1 MMRIAAMTMLLA
13 APAYAQDPP
22 LEPPPER
29 ARPAGGEGWSVTI
42 GAAPVLTPAWQ
53 GSKQVSLSIF
63 PDLRI
68 AYGDALFASVPEG
81 IGWNAI
87 RADGWRVGPLV
98 KLRFGR
104 NERNGGSPFL
114 ITGGSDALFGMG
126 NVKAAGEAGG
136 FVEKAFGPGDRIRL
150 RAELRQGFGGHRGA
164 VADVS
169 ATYRA
174 RVGRA
179 ILSAGPRATAA
190 TGDFMQTYFGI
201 DAGQS
206 ARTGLDRYDA
216 DGGLLSW
223 GVGGTV
229 VRPLDR
235 RSAITL
241 FTSLERLAGPA
252 ADSPLI
258 RERGQAT
265 QFTLGIGYGF
275 RFGL

>member
-1 MMRIAAMTMLLA
+1 MRVAAMTMLLA
-13 APAYAQDPP
+13 VPAYAQDPP

-29 ARPAGGEGWSVTI
+29 TRASAPDGWSVTI

-53 GSKQVSLSIF
+53 GSKHVSLSIF

-87 RADGWRVGPLV
+87 RNDGWRVGPLV

-114 ITGGSDALFGMG
+114 ITGGSDALLGMG
-126 NVKAAGEAGG
+126 DVKAAGEAGG
-136 FVEKAFGPGDRIRL
+136 FVEKAFGPRGQVRL
-150 RAELRQGFGGHRGA
+150 KAELRQGFGGHQGA
-164 VADVS
+164 LADVS
-169 ATYRA
+169 ATYRT
-174 RVGRA
+174 RVGRT

-190 TGDFMQTYFGI
+190 TSDFMRTYFGI

-206 ARTGLDRYDA
+206 ARTGLDRYDP

-258 RERGQAT
+258 RERGQPT